1 MIMFCTKENIG
12 QVKAVAEITEIDA
25 LVKHLPL
32 RDELAVEGVP
42 VQPVNFD
49 ILYGEYGKEIE
60 RQLM

>member
-1 MIMFCTKENIG
+1 MIIFCTPENIG
-12 QVKAVAEITEIDA
+12 QVKAVAEITEINA
-25 LVKHLPL
+25 LIRHLPL
-32 RDELAVEGVP
+32 RDELAVAEIP